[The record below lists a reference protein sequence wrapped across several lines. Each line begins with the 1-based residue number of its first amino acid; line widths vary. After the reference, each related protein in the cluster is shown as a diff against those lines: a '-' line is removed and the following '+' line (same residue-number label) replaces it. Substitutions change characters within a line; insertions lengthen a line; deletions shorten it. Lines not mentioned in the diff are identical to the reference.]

1 MKRSTTLLTTGDKM
15 DRQQMTDHD
24 LLIRIDERTE
34 NMEDHDERIRELE
47 KNQNKIMGIVV
58 VIGSAITVLMNLLF
72 HFWDSIRWK

>member
-1 MKRSTTLLTTGDKM
+1 M